1 MRDTTGPDARM
12 ASGSATPIQV
22 RGVRKRFRAKRG
34 VVEAVAEMDL
44 EVGVGEFVSLV
55 GPSGCGKSTLLGIVA
70 GLIPP
75 SYGEVLIEGRR
86 VTGPRPD
93 VGIMF
98 QDPVLLAWRT
108 ARANVLLPIEVRG
121 GRQEVR
127 ALRERADELLELV
140 GLSGFEN
147 RYPSELSGGMQ
158 QRVAICRMLIADP
171 DVLLLDEPFG
181 ALDEITREYLNV
193 ELSRICAR
201 TNAAVLFVTHNI
213 QEAVFISDRVV
224 VMTARPGRVAGS
236 VDVDLPRPRALDVV
250 TTEPFQRRVRRVRE
264 LLNLGADGARDLPTA
279 QEAVG
284 P

>member
-1 MRDTTGPDARM
+1 M

-70 GLIPP
+70 GLLPP